1 MSTVHRHA
9 RAVTPLV
16 RASVA
21 EVYPGV
27 LTANSG
33 LGRWVLAV
41 LAGMLLALSGAQAD
55 VARPQIPPARGEQ
68 CVEPVE
74 IMRRDHFEFLR
85 HQRDQTMRLG
95 VRALRH
101 SLAGCIDC
109 HASRDAQGQ
118 FLPVT
123 AQGQFCQ
130 GCHAYTAVKIDCF
143 SCHASV
149 PESLA
154 SQAP

>member
-1 MSTVHRHA
+1 MFTVHRHA

-27 LTANSG
+27 PTVHSSPA
-33 LGRWVLAV
+33 RWLLAV
-41 LAGMLLALSGAQAD
+41 LAVMLLALSGAQAD

-85 HQRDQTMRLG
+85 HQRDQAMHLG

-154 SQAP
+154 SHAP